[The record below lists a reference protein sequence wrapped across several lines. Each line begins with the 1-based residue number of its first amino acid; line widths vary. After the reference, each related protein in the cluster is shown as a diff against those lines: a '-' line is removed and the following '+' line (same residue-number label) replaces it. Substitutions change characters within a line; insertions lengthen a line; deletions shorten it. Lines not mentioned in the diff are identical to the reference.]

1 MGFLLELASPEEES
15 VVRSRMSRLF
25 EQTEAPQNLHC
36 FCETFHCFH
45 EHPSMTL
52 WNLVKEGGRREV
64 TPQNSPLTS

>member
-1 MGFLLELASPEEES
+1 MLVIGFLVELASPEEETE
-15 VVRSRMSRLF
+15 VRSRMSRFF

-36 FCETFHCFH
+36 FC

-64 TPQNSPLTS
+64 TPQSSPLTS